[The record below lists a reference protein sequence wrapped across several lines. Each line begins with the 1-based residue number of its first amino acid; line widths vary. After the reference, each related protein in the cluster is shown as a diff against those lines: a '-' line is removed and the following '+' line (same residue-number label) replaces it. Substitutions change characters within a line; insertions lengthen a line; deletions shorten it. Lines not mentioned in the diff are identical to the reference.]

1 MTSRPVGSLRVV
13 WILARLSMR
22 RWANRMAFLRQKRK
36 KGGAR
41 GPTARKSGRSTPMLL
56 LFGLLMLVNSFNI
69 SYRLAT
75 NVSAAVTGSD
85 ESAFMADPWPAEEH
99 QPAYL
104 AFVAL
109 VMTLLVL
116 SLVCTG
122 VGTGNQ
128 ELSQVGWSLEWL
140 FTFPVPTR
148 GLFLARVGEYALTNA
163 FAWLTLF
170 PLIATLLF
178 VSGHRGL
185 ALPLSLLSTLSVNAM
200 VASVRLWLETLLRK
214 RYSLHRL
221 KNMQAAFT
229 VAGLLML
236 FLTFFLAMG
245 QQVPAAAVDLARRA
259 GWLALLSPLTLPLLL
274 TRWPALV
281 LLVLAVG
288 GACAY
293 GAIRLCAGL
302 VSTGLLSG
310 GGGPYQGTRRRT
322 APSPAARPPRLRGL
336 LGKEVLLLW
345 RDKNFMM
352 QTLLTPLLILGF
364 QVAVNPAIGRGGIG
378 AQAVAVTAFAVGAY
392 VLLFGAFSVLAVE
405 RQALWLLW
413 TLPRPLHILLRQ
425 KVVLWASVS
434 GLYAVAILALGWRP
448 PADATVAMLLSP
460 VVALAGVGLFAWIA
474 SGLGVLGTDPHEEAP
489 QRRVR
494 QEYVWIYM
502 LLVGL
507 FGYSLYAPDLWPK
520 FVMLVLMGMLA
531 GALWQR
537 VGARLPLLLDPTQ
550 EPPRRIDLAYG
561 LLVVILFFQLQ
572 QFVAMLLLA
581 GGTPPGPTM
590 LLAYAVAGAVLCTGT
605 YFHLRRRMGLARP
618 LESLGVRGPAPALVS
633 LPRGIALGLA
643 AALFGLLYL
652 WVGSRVEPLR
662 TLLLEAAQG
671 PMEKGP
677 GLLLL
682 ALLFAPLFEEFIFR
696 ALVYRGLRQTMGVKA
711 AVLLSALVFAAVH
724 PAASFLPVFGLG
736 IAAALAYE
744 RTGWLLS
751 PIAAHATYNA
761 AVLLLGAKLLE

>member
-1 MTSRPVGSLRVV
+1 VTGRPVGSLRVV

-22 RWANRMAFLRQKRK
+22 RWTNRMALLRQRRK

-41 GPTARKSGRSTPMLL
+41 GPTARKSGRSTPLLL
-56 LFGLLMLVNSFNI
+56 LFGLLMLFNSFNI

-75 NVSAAVTGSD
+75 NVSAAVSGSE
-85 ESAFMADPWPAEEH
+85 ESTFLSDPWPAEEH
-99 QPAYL
+99 RPAYL
-104 AFVAL
+104 AFVAI
-109 VMTLLVL
+109 VMTLLLL

-122 VGTGNQ
+122 VGSGNQ

-148 GLFLARVGEYALTNA
+148 GLFLARIGEYTLTNA
-163 FAWLTLF
+163 FAWLSVF
-170 PLIATLLF
+170 PLLATLLF
-178 VSGHRGL
+178 VSGQRWL
-185 ALPLSLLSTLSVNAM
+185 ALPLSLLSTLSINAI
-200 VASVRLWLETLLRK
+200 VASLRLWLETLLRK

-229 VAGLLML
+229 VAGLLTL

-245 QQVPAAAVDLARRA
+245 QRVPPAALDLARRA
-259 GWLALLSPLTLPLLL
+259 EGVAPFWPITLPLLL
-274 TRWPALV
+274 TRWPALI
-281 LLVLAVG
+281 LVVSAIG

-293 GAIRLCAGL
+293 GAIRLCARL
-302 VSTGLLSG
+302 VSAGLLSG
-310 GGGPYQGTRRRT
+310 GGGPYQGTRRRP
-322 APSPAARPPRLRGL
+322 APLAAAPPSRLRGL
-336 LGKEVLLLW
+336 LGKEILLLL
-345 RDKNFMM
+345 RDRNFMM

-364 QVAVNPAIGRGGIG
+364 QVAINPSIGRGGG

-413 TLPRPLHILLRQ
+413 TLPRPLHTLLRQ

-434 GLYAVAILALGWRP
+434 GLYAVAILAFAWRP
-448 PADATVAMLLSP
+448 PGDATVAMLLSP
-460 VVALAGVGLFAWIA
+460 VVALAGVGIFAWIA

-502 LLVGL
+502 LLVAL
-507 FGYSLYAPDLWPK
+507 FGYALYAHGLWPK

-537 VGARLPLLLDPTQ
+537 VGARLPLLLDPTR

-581 GGTPPGPTM
+581 GGRPPGLTM
-590 LLAYAVAGAVLCTGT
+590 LLAYAIAGAVLCTGT

-618 LESLGVRGPAPALVS
+618 LESLGVRGPGPALVS
-633 LPRGIALGLA
+633 LPRGIALGAA
-643 AALFGLLYL
+643 AALFGVLYL
-652 WVGSRVEPLR
+652 WAGSRVEPLR

-671 PMEKGP
+671 QMERGP
-677 GLLLL
+677 ALLLL
-682 ALLFAPLFEEFIFR
+682 ALFFAPLFAEFIFR
-696 ALVYRGLRQTMGVKA
+696 ALVYKGLRQTMGVNA

-751 PIAAHATYNA
+751 PVAAHATYNA
-761 AVLLLGAKLLE
+761 AVVLLGPKLLQ